1 MTPRAGQL
9 VVISGPSG
17 SGKTSLIDRLRS
29 HPRVRVSISVT
40 TRPRRGD
47 EVDGVNYH
55 FVDRERFL
63 AMKAEGRFIETND
76 VFSDGHLYGSLWSD
90 LDEALSDPDCVYIM
104 EVDVTGA
111 ENLARTEGLAPRFL
125 FIQPPSMEILEQ
137 RLRKR
142 QTDDE
147 EAIARRL
154 GRASAEI
161 AQAHAAGAEMIVN
174 DSLDKATE
182 RLAALLGLNGG
193 DGRPAGS
200 PDATRTD
207 VT

>member
-1 MTPRAGQL
+1 MTGHTGQL

-29 HPRVRVSISVT
+29 HSRVRVSISVT
-40 TRPRRGD
+40 TRPPRED
-47 EVDGVNYH
+47 EVDGRNYH
-55 FVDRERFL
+55 FVDIERFV
-63 AMKAEGRFIETND
+63 AMEQEGLFIETND
-76 VFSDGHLYGSLWSD
+76 VFGDGHRYGSLWSD
-90 LDEALSDPDCVYIM
+90 LKQAVADPDCVYIM

-111 ENLARTEGLAPRFL
+111 ENLGRTEGLDPRFL
-125 FIQPPSMEILEQ
+125 FIQPPSLEILEQ

-147 EAIARRL
+147 QAISRRL

-161 AQAHAAGAEMIVN
+161 EQARAAGAEMVIN
-174 DSLDKATE
+174 DSLDQATM
-182 RLAALLGLNGG
+182 RLASLLGLDEANNQ
-193 DGRPAGS
+193 AGT
-200 PDATRTD
+200 PDARRTD